1 MSTET
6 HRTTISDDMA
16 TGLVSAARTS
26 LGDTLRSVV
35 YFTPSAFDVLYLRQD
50 LYDSKEA
57 ARTAKE
63 QLVEL
68 ERIGFA
74 EVPVRTSIT
83 HWGDGTGIGPYE
95 FTVRFHEDG
104 FVVRVL
110 EGDAG
115 SIMTTDSMDLNAF
128 EDAATAVR
136 RLLADESSGGE

>member
-6 HRTTISDDMA
+6 HTTTISDDGA
-16 TGLVSAARTS
+16 SGLVSAARTS

-35 YFTPSAFDVLYLRQD
+35 YFTPSAFDVLYLRQN
-50 LYDSKEA
+50 LYESMEA

-68 ERIGFA
+68 ERVGFA
-74 EVPVRTSIT
+74 EVPVRTAIG
-83 HWGDGTGIGPYE
+83 HQGDETGIGPYE
-95 FTVRFHEDG
+95 FTVRFHTDG

-110 EGDAG
+110 EGDVG
-115 SIMTTDSMDLNAF
+115 TIMTTDSMDLNAF

-136 RLLADESSGGE
+136 RLLADESVEGE

>member
-6 HRTTISDDMA
+6 HRTAISDDMA

-26 LGDTLRSVV
+26 LGEALRSVI

-50 LYDSKEA
+50 LYDSPEA
-57 ARTAKE
+57 VQAAKE

-68 ERIGFA
+68 ERVGFA
-74 EVPVRTSIT
+74 EVPVRTTIT
-83 HWGDGTGIGPYE
+83 HQGGETVIGPYE
-95 FTVRFHEDG
+95 FTIRFHKDG

-136 RLLADESSGGE
+136 HLLADESSGGE

>member
-1 MSTET
+1 MV
-6 HRTTISDDMA
+6 

-35 YFTPSAFDVLYLRQD
+35 YFTPSEFDVLYLRQG
-50 LYDSKEA
+50 LYESMEA
-57 ARTAKE
+57 ARPAKE

-68 ERIGFA
+68 ERVGFA
-74 EVPVRTSIT
+74 ELPARGTIT
-83 HWGDGTGIGPYE
+83 RREDDAGIGPYE

-110 EGDAG
+110 EGDIGAV
-115 SIMTTDSMDLNAF
+115 MTTDSMDLNGF

-136 RLLADESSGGE
+136 RLLADASFDGE

>member
-1 MSTET
+1 MSTEE
-6 HRTTISDDMA
+6 HRTTISDDVA

-35 YFTPSAFDVLYLRQD
+35 YFTPSAFDVLYLRQE
-50 LYDSKEA
+50 LYDSMEA
-57 ARTAKE
+57 GRAAKE

-68 ERIGFA
+68 ERVGFA
-74 EVPVRTSIT
+74 EAPVRTAIVR
-83 HWGDGTGIGPYE
+83 GEDGTGIGPYE

-110 EGDAG
+110 EGDVG
-115 SIMTTDSMDLNAF
+115 TIMTTDSMDLNAF

-136 RLLADESSGGE
+136 RLLADASSGGE